1 MYANTP
7 QEITGQLVLLDSFK
21 SYLMILLVQLQVKS
35 KIVQGFVHEIC
46 LLPRYLRHPDLG
58 KRVITNLNE

>member
-21 SYLMILLVQLQVKS
+21 SYLMIPLVQLQVKS
-35 KIVQGFVHEIC
+35 KIVQGFVRESC

-58 KRVITNLNE
+58 KRVITNRNE